1 MDYPSAPRTDQI
13 DILHGVAVPDPFRR
27 LESADDPTTAAWVSE
42 QNALTRGLLDSPF
55 RDGLAAR
62 LRELHRVPRMS
73 VPAVRGDRIFF
84 TENDGSRAQ
93 PILYCAQGSGI
104 GDRGSGIRGGLDTR
118 VLVDPNGL
126 SDMLSCVTA

>member
-1 MDYPSAPRTDQI
+1 MKSPDAPHVAVI

-27 LESADDPTTAAWVSE
+27 LESADDPATAAWVAE
-42 QNALTRGLLDSPF
+42 QNALTRRLLDSPL

-84 TENDGSRAQ
+84 TESDGTRPQAV
-93 PILYCAQGSGI
+93 LYVGQMGAGDWGHGDSGL
-104 GDRGSGIRGGLDTR
+104 GTGGCG
-118 VLVDPNGL
+118 VGGPGPPVSHG
-126 SDMLSCVTA
+126 